1 MDVITSGCLT
11 VYISNLIVYILKM
24 AWSNVLTCIYSGTKL
39 LNSYPPLKDLCHGKL
54 CLQVTTMWHEYS
66 VIRIFPLNRTLIH
79 EAYVKAGLLITW
91 ISRSASQKKLMGICM
106 HFLDDTIACTIMSA
120 ECLCCWYIDLL
131 QCAGEWAASKTF
143 CQQDKG
149 FPDSRVIPDIAFHNH
164 SFSNSSNVW

>member
-91 ISRSASQKKLMGICM
+91 ISRIASQKKLMGICM
-106 HFLDDTIACTIMSA
+106 HFQSWMT
-120 ECLCCWYIDLL
+120 LL
-131 QCAGEWAASKTF
+131 LALSCQLSVCVAGILTWCSVLVSGQPQRHSASKIRDFQTV
-143 CQQDKG
+143 G
-149 FPDSRVIPDIAFHNH
+149 
-164 SFSNSSNVW
+164 